1 MWSRRL
7 IQLYAGLLLYGFSMA
22 LMLEAS
28 LGLDPWDVFHQ
39 GIAERTGWSFGTVVI
54 VVGAVVL
61 LAWIPLRQWPGL
73 GTVSNVILIGLSVD
87 WSLAL
92 LPTPDA
98 LPVRVLFLAS
108 GILLIGA
115 ASAAYI
121 GAGFGPGPRDGL
133 MTGLVAR
140 TGRSVRLV
148 RTVLEVLG
156 ARDRLAAWRL
166 RRHRHGGLRVAHRT
180 DHPRAAASVHGARGA
195 RAGRT
200 TARPRACDGLGGVTW
215 PRIDG
220 LRTLELGSPGQLR
233 RELSSLVRTGRKR
246 ATAGLLLEY
255 DIEGEALEQ
264 VGERLVLVDDDGQH
278 AGVVEITR
286 VDVVPFCGGHLG
298 VR

>member
-1 MWSRRL
+1 MWTRGLPRRL

-148 RTVLEVLG
+148 RTVLEVSVLAIGWLLG
-156 ARDRLAAWRL
+156 
-166 RRHRHGGLRVAHRT
+166 GSVGIGTVAFALLIGPIIHVLLPVFT
-180 DHPRAAASVHGARGA
+180 VPEAPARAARQ
-195 RAGRT
+195 
-200 TARPRACDGLGGVTW
+200 PD
-215 PRIDG
+215 
-220 LRTLELGSPGQLR
+220 
-233 RELSSLVRTGRKR
+233 REPVMDS
-246 ATAGLLLEY
+246 AA
-255 DIEGEALEQ
+255 
-264 VGERLVLVDDDGQH
+264 
-278 AGVVEITR
+278 
-286 VDVVPFCGGHLG
+286 
-298 VR
+298 